1 MVSKISYILVDCI
14 AVLGIYFTV
23 RAVDKNI
30 KEPYAKWF
38 NKAMIAAIF
47 AIFANILVAL
57 SFSYFSA
64 GIAYCLY
71 FSSIDWII
79 YYLVGFCLLY
89 TEHEKALKLMY
100 RPAAI
105 VMAIDSLSILL
116 NPVFGHEFYTFAK
129 HDSLGVIYYQTRFHI
144 PYYIHLTID
153 YIAMLIALFFI
164 VFRLIKT
171 YSVYRVKYVI
181 ILSVLLLVVFLN
193 VAYMGFELPLDAS
206 VVFYAVAGILIYFS
220 IQILVPRNLKM
231 SSIERAIDDMNEGLI
246 LFDISNNCIY
256 ANDFSKRRFSIDE
269 ATYDITK
276 EPAATVLENLKSADS
291 AFGEVAYTRNVT
303 IDNENVTEHYIIKC
317 SPLNDHKGRII
328 GSYFLIEDN
337 TEQVYYLNEIREAK
351 ELADEA
357 NHAKS
362 SFLANMSHEI
372 RTPLNS
378 VLGLNEMILRTTTD
392 PQLKEYAEN
401 IRISGDALL
410 SLISD
415 ILDFSKIEAKKMD
428 VVPVEYD
435 PHHLLRECNTFFEQ
449 MADSKDLVIEV
460 TCDESIPSKL
470 CGDVKL
476 IKQILNNI
484 ISNAIKYTRKG
495 GVKVHLASRPVS
507 SADQD
512 LIEMVLTV
520 SDTGIGISQADIDV
534 LFDAFKRINEKEN
547 ATIQGTGLGLA
558 ITKELVTLMNGTI
571 SVEST
576 QGEGSTFKIIVPQKV
591 IDPTPAGEYKKHV
604 ASAEKQYKESFTAP
618 DAHLLIVDDAMLNLK
633 VAVALLKN
641 THMQI
646 DTASGGQQAI
656 DMCKETKYDLIL
668 LDHRMPEPD
677 GIETYKVISKE
688 GLNTDTP
695 VIMLTANV
703 VSGAEE
709 EYKKIG
715 FVDYLSKPIHGEDL
729 EAALIKHLP
738 PEKVVVSVSTS

>member
-1 MVSKISYILVDCI
+1 MLSKITYILVDCI

-23 RAVDKNI
+23 RAVEKNI
-30 KEPYAKWF
+30 KESYATWF

-47 AIFANILVAL
+47 AIYANILVAL
-57 SFSYFSA
+57 SFSFLSA
-64 GIAYCLY
+64 EIAYCLY
-71 FSSIDWII
+71 FASIDWII
-79 YYLVGFCLLY
+79 YFLVGFCLLY
-89 TEHEKALKLMY
+89 TEHEHALKRMSL
-100 RPAAI
+100 PAAI
-105 VMAIDSLSILL
+105 VMSVDSLSILL
-116 NPVFGHEFYTFAK
+116 NHFFEHEFYIFAK
-129 HDSLGVIYYQTRFHI
+129 HDSSNVIYFQTRFYI
-144 PYYIHLTID
+144 PYYIHLAID
-153 YIAMLIALFFI
+153 YIAILIALFFI
-164 VFRLIKT
+164 VFRLVKS

-181 ILSVLLLVVFLN
+181 ILTVLLIVIFLN
-193 VAYMGFELPLDAS
+193 VAYMGFELPMDAS
-206 VVFYAVAGILIYFS
+206 VIFYAVAGILIYFS
-220 IQILVPRNLKM
+220 IQRLVPRNLKM

-246 LFDISNNCIY
+246 LFDIGNNCIY
-256 ANDFSKRRFSIDE
+256 ANDFSKKRFDIDE

-291 AFGEVAYTRNVT
+291 AFGEVAYIRNIT
-303 IDNENVTEHYIIKC
+303 IDNKDVTEHYIIKC

-337 TEQVYYLNEIREAK
+337 TEQEFYLNEIREAK

-362 SFLANMSHEI
+362 DFLANMSHEI

-428 VVPVEYD
+428 VVLAEYD
-435 PHHLLRECNTFFEQ
+435 PHHLLRESSTFFEQ
-449 MADSKDLVIEV
+449 MADSKDLFIEV
-460 TCDESIPSKL
+460 TCDEDVPAKL
-470 CGDVKL
+470 CGDIKL
-476 IKQILNNI
+476 IKQIMNNI
-484 ISNAIKYTRKG
+484 ISNAIKYTKEG
-495 GVKVHLASRPVS
+495 GVRVHMSVRPSDKNEKDVTN
-507 SADQD
+507 
-512 LIEMVLTV
+512 LVLDV
-520 SDTGIGISQADIDV
+520 SDTGIGISQADINV

-558 ITKELVTLMNGTI
+558 ITRELVALMNGTI
-571 SVEST
+571 SVDST
-576 QGEGSTFKIIVPQKV
+576 PGVGSTFTIVIPQKII
-591 IDPTPAGEYKKHV
+591 DPAPAGRYIKQV
-604 ASAEKQYKESFTAP
+604 ASEEKQYKESFTAP
-618 DAHLLIVDDAMLNLK
+618 DARLLIVDDARLNLK
-633 VAVALLKN
+633 VVQALLKS
-641 THMQI
+641 TGMQTE
-646 DTASGGQQAI
+646 TASGGQQAI
-656 DMCKETKYDLIL
+656 EMCRETRYDLIL

-677 GIETYKVISKE
+677 GIETFKVISKE

-729 EAALIKHLP
+729 EAALIRHLP
-738 PEKVVVSVSTS
+738 PEKVIFTSSTS

>member
-1 MVSKISYILVDCI
+1 MINKISYILVDCI

-23 RAVDKNI
+23 RAVEKNI
-30 KEPYAKWF
+30 KESFGAWL
-38 NKAMIAAIF
+38 NKAMVTAIF
-47 AIFANILVAL
+47 AIYANILVAL
-57 SFSYFSA
+57 SFSFFSA
-64 GIAYCLY
+64 QIAYCLY
-71 FSSIDWII
+71 FMSIDWII
-79 YYLVGFCLLY
+79 YFLVGFCLLY

-100 RPAAI
+100 VPAAV
-105 VMAIDSLSILL
+105 VMSIDSLSILL
-116 NPVFGHEFYTFAK
+116 NPVFGHEFYTYAK
-129 HDSLGVIYYQTRFHI
+129 HDSLGVLFYQTRFFA
-144 PYYIHLTID
+144 PYYIHLAID
-153 YIAMLIALFFI
+153 YIAILIALFFI
-164 VFRLIKT
+164 VFRLVKS

-193 VAYMGFELPLDAS
+193 VVYMELKLPMDVS

-246 LFDISNNCIY
+246 LFDIGNTCIY
-256 ANDFSKRRFSIDE
+256 ANDFSKRRFDIEESS
-269 ATYDITK
+269 YDITK

-291 AFGEVAYTRNVT
+291 AFGEVAYTRNVS
-303 IDNENVTEHYIIKC
+303 IDNADVTEHYIIKC

-337 TEQVYYLNEIREAK
+337 TEQEFYLNEIRAAK

-357 NHAKS
+357 NRAKS
-362 SFLANMSHEI
+362 NFLANMSHEI

-378 VLGLNEMILRTTTD
+378 VLGLNEMILRTATD

-435 PHHLLRECNTFFEQ
+435 PHHLLRESNSFFEQ
-449 MADSKDLVIEV
+449 MADSKDLIIEV
-460 TCDESIPSKL
+460 TCDESVPSRL

-476 IKQILNNI
+476 IKQIMTNI
-484 ISNAIKYTRKG
+484 ISNAIKYTREG
-495 GVKVHLASRPVS
+495 GVRVHMSHRPSGSNDKDVT
-507 SADQD
+507 D
-512 LIEMVLTV
+512 LVLTV
-520 SDTGIGISQADIDV
+520 SDTGIGISKADIDV

-558 ITKELVTLMNGTI
+558 ITRELVTLMNGTI

-576 QGEGSTFKIIVPQKV
+576 PGKGSTFTIILPQKV
-591 IDPTPAGEYKKHV
+591 IDPTPAGKYKKHV
-604 ASAEKQYKESFTAP
+604 ASEVKQYTESFTAP
-618 DAHLLIVDDAMLNLK
+618 DVRLLIVDDARLNLK
-633 VAVALLKN
+633 VVQALLKS
-641 THMQI
+641 TGMQT

-656 DMCKETKYDLIL
+656 DMCKEKKYDLIL

-677 GIETYKVISKE
+677 GIETFKVISKE
-688 GLNTDTP
+688 GLNKDTP

-729 EAALIKHLP
+729 EAALVRHLP
-738 PEKVVVSVSTS
+738 PEKVIYSDPTS